1 MRVNYCLTGARN
13 CTVTL
18 RALLCRTTSFT
29 HQAYLNT
36 TWFLGYWTVPAYCD
50 VPTDLLHCLLGPVD
64 DRGGLAGMR
73 ILRPNGCVFWSL
85 GYAGLHTWLT
95 LKTLF
100 STNRH
105 GVNTAH
111 CPSNGIPAV
120 SAGLPS
126 SHPSDV
132 SGPGSVNFIVSHFY
146 SVI

>member
-64 DRGGLAGMR
+64 DRGGLVGMR

-95 LKTLF
+95 LKKPLLHK
-100 STNRH
+100 SPWCQH
-105 GVNTAH
+105 GPLPFQRNTCCQCWTAFF
-111 CPSNGIPAV
+111 PSV
-120 SAGLPS
+120 
-126 SHPSDV
+126 
-132 SGPGSVNFIVSHFY
+132 
-146 SVI
+146 